1 MSGVDRFSRAVRVA
15 LAAILLTGGPAIA
28 ASAQSVTPA
37 AAGTASTEP
46 QQSAEPQQPP
56 QPQPPREPQQQL
68 QPTVHVALPQ
78 NVEDYWFAPRASD
91 RTAAKK
97 SALADA
103 AAAYAAGN
111 YLSALMSAQ
120 QARAAGGALE
130 SYAQFY
136 VGLSQLRLS
145 NGAEAGKAFD
155 TVLAR
160 KPEGYLSVGAAL
172 GKAEA
177 AELRGDHVAA
187 ADIYEKLAGH
197 KTIAP
202 DEVLLRLGRAS
213 LAAGNRARAAEAFL
227 RVYYE
232 FALTEGAT
240 GAGAALASLQDLIT
254 KTDTKLD
261 LGRAL
266 MLFGAKRYSEAR
278 SAFQDLQKQ
287 VSGDDREVVDLRI
300 AESDYFLKRY
310 AAARDEVRPYL
321 EQASRK
327 AEAKFFHLSAL
338 RGLGDPDQAADL
350 TRALVQEFPD
360 SSWAGE
366 ALNNLGTH
374 YILTNQDDIAAQTFR
389 ELFERFPN
397 GPNAERSAW
406 KYGWWAYTTGNYA
419 ETTRVF
425 ESAAA
430 AFPRSDYRPPY
441 LYWAARARE
450 KMGERETS
458 QARMRLVYTD
468 YFNSYYGRLAS
479 RRLPPMNA
487 EAAAPIP
494 ASVRSAPPH
503 VAVPDPPPTEPLIRQ
518 LLAAGLYDDA
528 LNELR
533 FAQKAW
539 GTTPAIEATIAWVHH
554 EKGDLRRAITLMR
567 RAYPQFLAAGGE
579 GLPAEILQVIFPLTY
594 WDSIKRNSALH
605 GLDPYIVAALIAQ
618 ESTFDPTAH
627 SGANAWGLMQILPS
641 TGKRLAASLGI
652 RRFNTSMLLNGDT
665 NVRLGTLYFK
675 RLIEQFGGTYYALA
689 SYNAGENRVV
699 RWKAER
705 PGMDEDEF
713 IDDIPFPETQNYV
726 KRILGTAEDYRHLYG
741 EAGARPL
748 APRPAKA
755 TSAKPTTK
763 ASAAKAKK
771 KAPAKKKTPVKKRK
785 RR

>member
-1 MSGVDRFSRAVRVA
+1 MPAVDRVCRAVRIA
-15 LAAILLTGGPAIA
+15 LASVMLALI
-28 ASAQSVTPA
+28 SATAGLGQSVPPA
-37 AAGTASTEP
+37 AGVPSPTDP
-46 QQSAEPQQPP
+46 QQTPEPQQP
-56 QPQPPREPQQQL
+56 L

-91 RTAAKK
+91 RAPARSSTLANAAT
-97 SALADA
+97 
-103 AAAYAAGN
+103 AYASGN

-120 QARAAGGALE
+120 QARATAGPLE
-130 SYAQFY
+130 AYAQFY

-145 NGAEAGKAFD
+145 NGNEAAKAFD
-155 TVLAR
+155 SVLAR
-160 KPEGYLSVGAAL
+160 KPEGYLSLGVML

-177 AELRGDHVAA
+177 AELRGDHAA
-187 ADIYEKLAGH
+187 TADIYEQLSTH
-197 KTIAP
+197 KTVTP
-202 DEVLLRLGRAS
+202 EDVLLRLGRAS
-213 LAAGNRARAAEAFL
+213 LAAGNRSRAAEAFV

-232 FALTEGAT
+232 FPLSEAAT
-240 GAGAALASLQDLIT
+240 SAGAALPPLQDLIT
-254 KTDTKLD
+254 KKDAKLD

-266 MLFGAKRYSEAR
+266 MLFGAKRYNEAR
-278 SAFQDLQKQ
+278 TAFQDLQKQ

-310 AAARDEVRPYL
+310 AATRDEVRPFL
-321 EQASRK
+321 DQASRK
-327 AEAKFFHLSAL
+327 AEAKFFYLSAL
-338 RGLGDPDQAADL
+338 RGLGDADQAADL
-350 TRALVQEFPD
+350 TRALVKEFPD

-374 YILTNQDDIAAQTFR
+374 LILTNQDDQAAQTFR
-389 ELFERFPN
+389 ELFEKFPS
-397 GPNAERSAW
+397 GANAERSAW

-419 ETTRVF
+419 ETARVF

-479 RRLPPMNA
+479 RRLPPSNA
-487 EAAAPIP
+487 EAAAVVP
-494 ASVRSAPPH
+494 ASVRAPQPQ
-503 VAVPDPPPTEPLIRQ
+503 ASVPDPPTAPLIRQ
-518 LLAAGLYDDA
+518 LLIAGLYDDG

-579 GLPAEILQVIFPLTY
+579 GLPADILQVIFPLTY
-594 WDSIKRNSALH
+594 WDAIKRNSALH

-618 ESTFDPTAH
+618 ESTFDPSAH

-641 TGKRLAASLGI
+641 TGKRLAASVGI
-652 RRFNTSMLLNGDT
+652 RRFNTSLLLNGDT

-741 EAGARPL
+741 ESGARPS
-748 APRPAKA
+748 APRPARA

-763 ASAAKAKK
+763 ASAAKGKKTAPVKK
-771 KAPAKKKTPVKKRK
+771 KASVKKHRRK
-785 RR
+785 